1 MRPDKAVN
9 IALRASLVAMFL
21 EVLRAGPDDPR
32 YRRKGIAQ
40 RYALVGLPAGLL
52 APVARRLDRRTGAG
66 PADRYSVAMDNLLLS
81 ILVLDLAGN
90 VLDLYDRHR
99 HFDLIPHAHGTG
111 AATVLAAW
119 LLRQP
124 MPGAVGAATIG
135 HILLEAQE
143 YASDVAFGTRNVR
156 GTWDVIGDLLAGVV
170 GSLAYAAA
178 YEALVRRRGREPA
191 SPLR

>member
-1 MRPDKAVN
+1 MRVARTMNV
-9 IALRASLVAMFL
+9 ALRACLVGMFI
-21 EVLRAGPDDPR
+21 EVVRAGREDPR

-40 RYALVGLPAGLL
+40 RYALVGLPAALV
-52 APVARRLDRRTGAG
+52 APVARRLDRRASASGS
-66 PADRYSVAMDNLLLS
+66 YSVAMDNLFLS
-81 ILVLDLAGN
+81 VLALDLAGN

-124 MPGAVGAATIG
+124 MPGALGVATIG

-143 YASDVAFGTRNVR
+143 YASDVVFGTRNVR

-178 YEALVRRRGREPA
+178 YEALVRRHGREPA
-191 SPLR
+191 SPLA